1 MNNSII
7 SILIPVYNVEQY
19 LPRCI
24 ESVLTQDFQDWEMI
38 LVDDGSPDKCP
49 QICDEYA
56 KKDKRIRVVH
66 KVNGGLVSARLAGFE
81 ASVGKYLMFLD
92 SDDYLLPDALSI
104 LYNKIEEGYD
114 LVRGM
119 NYRVSSS
126 GKIKGLEKVKFYKG
140 VLTGEEYRK
149 KYVQGDIA
157 PYLWG
162 AIYKR
167 SLFNVDV
174 FKPFLFVSRQ
184 EDWCAQVVVSKR
196 ITKVCFL
203 ENIVIA
209 YMINEKSIMQT
220 SVTGFDYADRIQKV
234 VLSQLDDASDYFR
247 NLIITN
253 RIIEYIKCFFIPEVS
268 FSIRHYKL
276 IKEYLSS
283 QGNYQIVASLIDI
296 KFIRFIFC
304 CPLFFLYS
312 RIYCLLFKIIKLK
325 GKKRIV
331 LS

>member
-1 MNNSII
+1 MKNIKI
-7 SILIPVYNVEQY
+7 SILVPVYNVEQY

-56 KKDKRIRVVH
+56 KKDKRLRVVH

-149 KYVQGDIA
+149 KYG
-157 PYLWG
+157 YSEEW
-162 AIYKR
+162 
-167 SLFNVDV
+167 
-174 FKPFLFVSRQ
+174 
-184 EDWCAQVVVSKR
+184 
-196 ITKVCFL
+196 
-203 ENIVIA
+203 
-209 YMINEKSIMQT
+209 
-220 SVTGFDYADRIQKV
+220 
-234 VLSQLDDASDYFR
+234 
-247 NLIITN
+247 TN
-253 RIIEYIKCFFIPEVS
+253 QD
-268 FSIRHYKL
+268 L
-276 IKEYLSS
+276 M
-283 QGNYQIVASLIDI
+283 
-296 KFIRFIFC
+296 
-304 CPLFFLYS
+304 
-312 RIYCLLFKIIKLK
+312 
-325 GKKRIV
+325 
-331 LS
+331 